1 MTFYFVLPWCT
12 LQFIH
17 SVICKR
23 GQFQMPEPSNEQINI
38 DEQLLPTLVVAP
50 AKGSGVTLAFTS
62 GNTYAGDLAGTTTM
76 HGAGAYKW
84 AASGVTYVGDF
95 AASAMTGKG
104 KYAWPDGS
112 AYEGEVKGGIRHGF
126 GTFCGPGGFPRYEG
140 QWVEGRRHGKGL
152 LVYSEGGDVYEGD
165 WANDVREGQGTLTHA
180 SGNTYTGS
188 WSNDQKNGHGV
199 FEWKD
204 RRCAILCRHTQRVL
218 AAALGCRPPAQRHA
232 PPPRVRS
239 RRRASADLA
248 CMARAH
254 ARPPRRSACI
264 SALCMHLGALHASRL
279 AARWR

>member
-1 MTFYFVLPWCT
+1 
-12 LQFIH
+12 
-17 SVICKR
+17 VIR
-23 GQFQMPEPSNEQINI
+23 SGSSSMPEPSNEQINI

-232 PPPRVRS
+232 PPLRARS

>member
-1 MTFYFVLPWCT
+1 MA
-12 LQFIH
+12 
-17 SVICKR
+17 
-23 GQFQMPEPSNEQINI
+23 NEQLI
-38 DEQLLPTLVVAP
+38 DEHLLPTLVVAP

-112 AYEGEVKGGIRHGF
+112 AYEGEVKGGIRHGV

-152 LVYSEGGDVYEGD
+152 LVYSEGGDEYEGG

-218 AAALGCRPPAQRHA
+218 AASLGCRPPAQRHA

-254 ARPPRRSACI
+254 AHRARASA
-264 SALCMHLGALHASRL
+264 SALCMHLAAQHASRL

>member
-1 MTFYFVLPWCT
+1 MA
-12 LQFIH
+12 
-17 SVICKR
+17 
-23 GQFQMPEPSNEQINI
+23 NEQLI

-50 AKGSGVTLAFTS
+50 AKGNGVTLAFTS

-112 AYEGEVKGGIRHGF
+112 AYEGEVKGGIRHGV

-140 QWVEGRRHGKGL
+140 QWVEGRRHGKGQ
-152 LVYSEGGDVYEGD
+152 LVYSEGGDEYEGG

-218 AAALGCRPPAQRHA
+218 AAALGCRPAAPAACAATACPLSAARLCRPRLHGTSA
-232 PPPRVRS
+232 RASRTRVR
-239 RRRASADLA
+239 
-248 CMARAH
+248 
-254 ARPPRRSACI
+254 
-264 SALCMHLGALHASRL
+264 LGALHASRRSACRSACISPLCMHL
-279 AARWR
+279 ASLLAGADRVVSVCAYSLSLSLSLRS